1 MEEAKLVAAS
11 AIALAVTLFAI
22 FSLRP
27 MARRLGLVDKP
38 GGRKAHKGRVP
49 LIGGLCFFGGT
60 VAGLLY
66 LGYIDAFVAS
76 LLVPSALIVMT
87 GLVDDLHDMSVKA
100 RLVIQCCTAWLVIGA
115 TGVYLDNAGHLLGDM
130 ELQLGLLGIPVSI
143 IAVIGLVNAFNMMDG
158 IDGLAAGM
166 AMVTIGTILLFANGG
181 FPVLG
186 VLLLLQVLFA
196 ALVPYLC
203 VNLGWPDGRK
213 IFMGDAGSTLLGF
226 LMAWSLIYLSH
237 GKIGVLAPVDT
248 LWCVAIPVMDT
259 LGVMMRRMRAGRSP
273 FKPDRQH
280 LHHLMLDAGFNSRVA
295 LAMITGAGLL
305 IGGLGFVLRDAP
317 ESVSL
322 ATFGV
327 LLFAYMTRLPNLVAA
342 LGRNIPKAPVRT
354 PQEFAPDE
362 GNAHVQNLTPV
373 AASSTANVPPNVLKA
388 LYVVAASPD
397 AAQIA
402 PIADAMSRDAR
413 FEARVC
419 VAAACA
425 EHPEQ
430 VLSLFD
436 LAADVR
442 IILAASSDVAQTTS
456 AALGSIDRVL
466 AEYRPDMVIVPGGA
480 ATSVATA
487 LAASYLQIPVACVEA
502 VGAVASRGAPEAA
515 KRVLDSLAAMHFT
528 ATESLGRT
536 LIAEG
541 VAADRV
547 FVTGDPAAR
556 TLQTATTRLRD
567 EDDLRR
573 RQVQRFGFLRED
585 APLLLVL
592 GRDKL
597 GERTEP
603 LARALRRI
611 ALRRPDLD
619 IVCLLPPSRNMD
631 GVDGMLG
638 SFANIHLVDPGEY
651 LDFAYLADAA
661 HLVLALSSD
670 VAAEAAPLGTPILV
684 LNAAVDG
691 PLTSE
696 APNIR
701 RLDLHEQTISDVV
714 LHLVSDRRAW
724 ETLRTDERLQVDAC
738 ERIVE
743 ALAGLRP
750 SIAPVVPLA
759 PVADLPR
766 YAAVADR
773 VREVS

>member
-1 MEEAKLVAAS
+1 
-11 AIALAVTLFAI
+11 
-22 FSLRP
+22 

-49 LIGGLCFFGGT
+49 LIGGLCFFAGT

-76 LLVPSALIVMT
+76 LLVPCALIVMT

-115 TGVYLDNAGHLLGDM
+115 TGVYLDSAGHLLGDM
-130 ELQLGLLGIPVSI
+130 ELQIGLLGIPVTI

-213 IFMGDAGSTLLGF
+213 IFMGDAGSTLIGF

-237 GKIGVLAPVDT
+237 GKVGVLAPVDT

-259 LGVMMRRMRAGRSP
+259 LGVMLRRMRAGNSP

-280 LHHLMLDAGFNSRVA
+280 LHHLLLDAGFNARMA

-327 LLFAYMTRLPNLVAA
+327 LLFAYMTRLPNLIAA
-342 LGRNIPKAPVRT
+342 LGSRLPKAHVREPHVVTHRT
-354 PQEFAPDE
+354 PAA
-362 GNAHVQNLTPV
+362 NVQTLTPV
-373 AASSTANVPPNVLKA
+373 PSSSSTAHAPPNVLKA
-388 LYVVAASPD
+388 LYVVAGASD
-397 AAQIA
+397 AAQLA

-413 FEARVC
+413 FEARMC
-419 VAAACA
+419 VAASCA

-436 LAADVR
+436 IAADVR
-442 IILAASSDVAQTTS
+442 INLAASSDIAQTTS

-466 AEYRPDMVIVPGGA
+466 AEYRPDMVIVPAGA
-480 ATSVATA
+480 PTSVATA
-487 LAASYLQIPVACVEA
+487 LAASYLQIPIACIEA
-502 VGAVASRGAPEAA
+502 AGPASSRSAPEAA
-515 KRVLDSLAAMHFT
+515 RRVIDSLATLHFT
-528 ATESLGRT
+528 ATESQGRT
-536 LIAEG
+536 LIADG
-541 VAADRV
+541 VSAERV
-547 FVTGDPAAR
+547 LVSGDPAAR
-556 TLQTATTRLRD
+556 TLHTAVARLRD
-567 EDDLRR
+567 EEDLRR
-573 RQVQRFGFLRED
+573 QQVQRFGFLRED

-592 GRDKL
+592 ARDKL
-597 GERTEP
+597 GERSEP

-631 GVDGMLG
+631 GIDGMLG
-638 SFANIHLVDPGEY
+638 AFANIHLVEPGEY

-661 HLVLALSSD
+661 HLVLALSGD
-670 VAAEAAPLGTPILV
+670 VAAEAAPLGTPVLV
-684 LNAAVDG
+684 LNTAVDG

-724 ETLRTDERLQVDAC
+724 DTLRTDERMQADVCD
-738 ERIVE
+738 RIVE

-766 YAAVADR
+766 YAAAGDR